1 MQSSNAAELSMAI
14 FEANNTLKTSQVPR
28 PNDIVGE
35 VEDTSK
41 NIDVRRETLTAV
53 GNLNSAELPGFL
65 G

>member
-1 MQSSNAAELSMAI
+1 
-14 FEANNTLKTSQVPR
+14 VPR

-53 GNLNSAELPGFL
+53 GNLNSAELPDLPG
-65 G
+65 